1 MSDSLDSVSAP
12 PRRAQPTVLRPSSS
26 LSAPPQPAHPTHSRL
41 SRSKSSRSQPSR
53 SKSSRSQPSRSKSSR
68 SQPSGSQPSRSRS
81 TAWQPLTTGRDE
93 CLFPAEELEPAGS
106 TAGDRVATVVE
117 DAPVLFDPW
126 ISDDDPLL
134 TDPWLCDDDAAEDPS
149 LDEAPEGW
157 RLVHPADC
165 GEVPDDPDGL
175 PEPPGWWLDEQP
187 GADAEQ
193 AAWLAS
199 LPPDVRAAYE
209 AGPYTG
215 AGEFL
220 PPGFTHREPGQY
232 GVGFAAGGVL
242 DSTPGGPFL
251 ATATA
256 SATQDGYQQLG
267 ESELIGVLLGWQR
280 LAAWAMAGQAAAV
293 TALTKRRQA
302 QSAQQNNPTLAEHV
316 DDEVAAAMTLTRMS
330 ASRLLTVSAGLNR
343 LPDVLAALSRGG
355 IDWAK
360 AQVFTDLLADI
371 DDEQAQDIA
380 GKLLPRASGQTSGQ
394 LRAAL
399 QRAVLNADPEAAEK
413 RKTQA
418 RDDTQ
423 VQAWTEGSGN
433 GALAGRELPLHEV
446 VAANQRL
453 TRLAAW
459 LSECGAIGTIDQL
472 RAAVF
477 SALLAG
483 RRVESLLPP
492 KAPGARTGADGRS
505 GQGEGAPHSGCA
517 GCDGAPDSAN
527 GTRPAY
533 SSEDR
538 GPGDDLADRGWPKL
552 TGSINLTMPIGTWL
566 GLTDSAGE
574 VAGHGPADAATC
586 RALADQMNPHRW
598 CLTFTDP
605 AGQPVAHACTRHGPA
620 PPPSKNAAN
629 AGGPAPPG
637 QTCGGRPFTP
647 PPETIRWVAGLRGK
661 LAWLETGPCGHS
673 RRAEGYVP
681 PGSLRHLIQ
690 IRQPTCSAPGCRRAA
705 YRCDLDHT
713 VPYDRGGITCEC
725 NLAPLCRR
733 HHRAKQATGWRLEQP
748 QPGVMTWTLPHGRT
762 YTVTPEP
769 YPV

>member
-1 MSDSLDSVSAP
+1 MSDNLDSVSAL

-41 SRSKSSRSQPSR
+41 SRSQPSGSQPSR
-53 SKSSRSQPSRSKSSR
+53 SKSSGSQPSG
-68 SQPSGSQPSRSRS
+68 SQPSGSQPSRSQPSRSQS
-81 TAWQPLTTGRDE
+81 TASQPLTTGRDE

-134 TDPWLCDDDAAEDPS
+134 TEPWLCDDDAAEDPS
-149 LDEAPEGW
+149 LDEAPQGW

-251 ATATA
+251 ATVTA

-293 TALTKRRQA
+293 TALTKRRQG
-302 QSAQQNNPTLAEHV
+302 QSAEQNNPTLAEHA

-330 ASRLLTVSAGLNR
+330 AARLLTVSAGLNR
-343 LPDVLAALSRGG
+343 MPDVLAALGRGEV
-355 IDWAK
+355 DWAK
-360 AQVFTDLLADI
+360 ACVFTDLLADI
-371 DDEQAQDIA
+371 DDATAVEIA
-380 GKLLPRASGQTSGQ
+380 GKLLPRASGWTSGQ

-418 RDDTQ
+418 RADTQ
-423 VQAWTEGSGN
+423 VQAWTEASGN
-433 GALAGRELPLHEV
+433 GALAGRELPQAEV
-446 VAANQRL
+446 IAASQRL
-453 TRLAAW
+453 TRLATW
-459 LSECGAIGTIDQL
+459 LSECGATGTVDQL

-483 RRVESLLPP
+483 RRVETLLPP
-492 KAPGARTGADGRS
+492 KPPGSRTRPGSRN
-505 GQGEGAPHSGCA
+505 GQAERAPHSGCA
-517 GCDGAPDSAN
+517 GCD
-527 GTRPAY
+527 RPEGNAHCGG
-533 SSEDR
+533 SSGSPAG
-538 GPGDDLADRGWPKL
+538 GPGD
-552 TGSINLTMPIGTWL
+552 
-566 GLTDSAGE
+566 
-574 VAGHGPADAATC
+574 
-586 RALADQMNPHRW
+586 
-598 CLTFTDP
+598 
-605 AGQPVAHACTRHGPA
+605 
-620 PPPSKNAAN
+620 
-629 AGGPAPPG
+629 
-637 QTCGGRPFTP
+637 
-647 PPETIRWVAGLRGK
+647 
-661 LAWLETGPCGHS
+661 
-673 RRAEGYVP
+673 
-681 PGSLRHLIQ
+681 
-690 IRQPTCSAPGCRRAA
+690 
-705 YRCDLDHT
+705 
-713 VPYDRGGITCEC
+713 
-725 NLAPLCRR
+725 
-733 HHRAKQATGWRLEQP
+733 
-748 QPGVMTWTLPHGRT
+748 
-762 YTVTPEP
+762 
-769 YPV
+769 